1 MDYQGK
7 YFSILGDSIS
17 TLEGYSQPDFAAFY
31 DTEKKLLS
39 GVLTPADTWW
49 GQVVDALGGR
59 LLVNNS
65 FSGSTVCKLPAYE
78 IESYGCSDERTG
90 RLRSDA
96 VTPDVIMVYIG
107 TNDWGH
113 GLAPTPNGWHTGPLT
128 VFSEAYRTMLEKLQ
142 INYPEAEIWCFT
154 LAVSK
159 FPEGTFPYRY
169 RGYHME
175 EYCNVIRTLAAQY
188 GCRLIDLYHN
198 AEPYETI
205 DDFHPSA
212 RGMQTLA
219 TAVIKSYATA

>member
-1 MDYQGK
+1 MAYQDK
-7 YFSILGDSIS
+7 YFSILGDSVS

-49 GQVVDALGGR
+49 GQVIDALGGR

-90 RLRSDA
+90 SLHSGD

-107 TNDWGH
+107 TNDWGR
-113 GLAPTPNGWHTGPLT
+113 GIDPA
-128 VFSEAYRTMLEKLQ
+128 VFAKAYQCMLEKLRK
-142 INYPEAEIWCFT
+142 NYPKAELWCFT
-154 LAVSK
+154 LAISQ
-159 FPEGTFPYRY
+159 FASGEPFPYCY

-175 EYCNVIRTLAAQY
+175 EYCNVIRGLAAQY
-188 GCRLIDLYHN
+188 GCRLIDLYRN
-198 AEPYETI
+198 ADPYETI

-212 RGMQTLA
+212 GGMLTLA
-219 TAVIKSYATA
+219 TAAINS